1 MKFIDRMTVSS
12 RTEMPLGR
20 FLHEHERA
28 CEACH
33 RLDSSPGALILDH
46 LVPARWVAE
55 TFEDW
60 LCRQVVGILAD
71 HVQTD
76 DWKSVEGDEWA
87 GTRTRCS
94 VGSMTLDAEDR
105 EWLLERY
112 SRHPEVLAVWE
123 EACRREHIQQIA
135 A

>member
-1 MKFIDRMTVSS
+1 MKFIDRMTVTS
-12 RTEMPLGR
+12 RQELPLTR

-46 LVPARWVAE
+46 LMPNRWQGE

-60 LCRQVVGILAD
+60 LCRQVRDALLT
-71 HVQTD
+71 HVQAD
-76 DWKSVEGDEWA
+76 DWQGDDGAWEGIRTQTAVESIAFD
-87 GTRTRCS
+87 T
-94 VGSMTLDAEDR
+94 EDR
-105 EWLLERY
+105 AWLLERY
-112 SRHPEVLAVWE
+112 GRHPEVLAVWE
-123 EACRREHIQQIA
+123 EACRLEHIQQIA

>member
-1 MKFIDRMTVSS
+1 MKFIDRMTVTS
-12 RTEMPLGR
+12 RQQLPLTR

-46 LVPARWVAE
+46 LLANRWQGE

-60 LCRQVVGILAD
+60 LCRQVRDALLT
-71 HVQTD
+71 HVQSV
-76 DWKSVEGDEWA
+76 DWTGEDGAWEGIRTQTAVESIA
-87 GTRTRCS
+87 F
-94 VGSMTLDAEDR
+94 DAEDR
-105 EWLLERY
+105 AWLLERY
-112 SRHPEVLAVWE
+112 GQHPEVLAVWT
-123 EACRREHIQQIA
+123 EACRQSEEARLA

>member
-1 MKFIDRMTVSS
+1 MKFIDRMTVTS
-12 RTEMPLGR
+12 RQELPLTR

-46 LVPARWVAE
+46 LMPNRWQGE

-60 LCRQVVGILAD
+60 LCRQVRDALLT
-71 HVQTD
+71 HMQSD
-76 DWKSVEGDEWA
+76 DWQGEDGAWEGIRTQTAVESVAFD
-87 GTRTRCS
+87 T
-94 VGSMTLDAEDR
+94 EDR
-105 EWLLERY
+105 AWLLERY
-112 SRHPEVLAVWE
+112 GRHPEVLAVWE
-123 EACRREHIQQIA
+123 EACRLEHIQQIA